1 VNLLEWLATD
11 ACGRI
16 LRVNCIHACRHS
28 NVVVVR
34 SQRHGKIWFGG
45 LADEAA
51 HHALMRFVR
60 AGAVG

>member
-1 VNLLEWLATD
+1 M
-11 ACGRI
+11 